1 MACQSYDAN
10 YKALIILQKTS
21 LVLLNSAIHLLNGQI
36 NTGMRPKQHSYRHL
50 PAAQPRALGSLPAW
64 PYNRRTL
71 FVELV
76 MPNLHLADLPAEI
89 EANVR
94 RALAEDIGSGDITA
108 RLIPAER
115 LAKATIITRDSAV
128 ISGTAWVDAVFRQL
142 DPRVAVHWQVA
153 DGERVSP
160 NQVLFHLEGPARSL
174 LSGERSALNFLQML
188 SGVATHAQQL
198 ADQVA
203 QTQVK
208 LLDTRKTLPGLRLAQ
223 KYAVTCGGCHNHRI
237 GLYDAF
243 LIKENHIAACGGIAQ
258 AISAAHK
265 IAPGK
270 PVEIEVESLAELKEA
285 LAAGADIIMLD
296 ELSMDDMRE
305 AVRLNAGKAKLE
317 ASGGINEST
326 LLPIAQTGVDYIS
339 IGAMTKDVKA
349 VDLSMRLSL

>member
-76 MPNLHLADLPAEI
+76 MPNLHLADLTAEI

-115 LAKATIITRDSAV
+115 LAKATIITRDNAV

-160 NQVLFHLEGPARSL
+160 NQALFHLEGPARSL